1 MIRWLHRYIFKGL
14 GILMLIGMIT
24 ALILALN
31 SGTQRAA
38 ETRTAAPIAAH

>member
-24 ALILALN
+24 AFILALN
-31 SGTQRAA
+31 SGTRRSS
-38 ETRTAAPIAAH
+38 ETRATAPNAAR